1 MQYIR
6 CMYIDSPEVRAL
18 VNRAFPQYKGK
29 SFRVS
34 PFEGPMHL
42 HSYWDGGSRNYWC
55 AVRLTDGA
63 TSAVPENGTMF
74 TPAIGEC
81 KELPADTVLIQY
93 HAGNHEYCE
102 VYVKPENLN
111 RFMLP
116 AAVQLSREES
126 IVLVATRTF
135 KNSYAGRANC
145 RFFEANEVTKISLA
159 EWEAA
164 KAGLKSKGL
173 LNKAGAITDAGR
185 NAIGNTQIYAFKPTI
200 VA

>member
-1 MQYIR
+1 
-6 CMYIDSPEVRAL
+6 
-18 VNRAFPQYKGK
+18 
-29 SFRVS
+29 
-34 PFEGPMHL
+34 MHL

-63 TSAVPENGTMF
+63 TSVVPENGTMF

-81 KELPADTVLIQY
+81 KELPADTVLVRY

-116 AAVQLSREES
+116 AAVQLSREEF
-126 IVLVATRTF
+126 IVLSATRSL
-135 KNSYAGRANC
+135 KSSYAGIKNY
-145 RFFEANEVTKISLA
+145 RFHEANTETGIQPG

-164 KAGLKSKGL
+164 KAGLIVKGL

-185 NAIGNTQIYAFKPTI
+185 NAIGNTQLYAFKP
-200 VA
+200 

>member
-1 MQYIR
+1 
-6 CMYIDSPEVRAL
+6 MYIDSPEVRAL

-34 PFEGPMHL
+34 PFEVPMHL
-42 HSYWDGGSRNYWC
+42 HSYWDGCSRNYWC
-55 AVRLTDGA
+55 AVRLTDGL

-81 KELPADTVLIQY
+81 KELPANTVLVQY

-116 AAVQLSREES
+116 AAVQLTREES
-126 IVLVATRTF
+126 IVLTATRSL
-135 KNSYAGRANC
+135 KSSYAGIKNY
-145 RFFEANEVTKISLA
+145 RFHEANTETGIQPG

-164 KAGLKSKGL
+164 KTNLFSKGL
-173 LNKAGAITDAGR
+173 LNKAGAITYAGR
-185 NAIGNTQIYAFKPTI
+185 NAIGNTQLYSFKPTI